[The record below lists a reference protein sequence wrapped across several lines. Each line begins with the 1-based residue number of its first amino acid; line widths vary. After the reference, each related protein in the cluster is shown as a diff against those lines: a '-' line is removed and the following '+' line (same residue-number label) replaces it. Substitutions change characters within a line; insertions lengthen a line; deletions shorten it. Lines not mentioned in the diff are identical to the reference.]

1 MWEICHGQTFKMIE
15 SKETVYTDHDEVLI
29 EDSGED
35 DAGPVVSNA
44 FTPIDFDIS
53 NRRIRD
59 LHRDYK
65 DQDLDPRPGF
75 QRGYVWDKARASR
88 LIESVLLHVPLPL
101 IYTAEE
107 VDGREVVIDGQQRL
121 TTFFSFIDGTFPK
134 DGSIFKLTSL
144 KILTELNSKSFK
156 TLPDPVRRD
165 FLKYT
170 LSIIKIGAK
179 SHPDIRFEI
188 FERLNTGSV
197 SLSEQELRNCLHRGS
212 LNDLLREL
220 SEYQSFRN
228 CLGITK
234 SVPRMKDVEIVL
246 RFIALYDQTYL
257 NYNGRM
263 KSFLNEFMSDRKNVA
278 AEKCQNYRDAFRL
291 ACDLAWSVFG
301 DKAFRRYTI
310 GAVQNKNGMWETSIN
325 KALFD
330 AVMWVFTRYEKR
342 QILPVKDAIRERLIE
357 LMTIDQEF
365 VESVTLATADVP
377 KVRLRFQR
385 WLDEVGKIVI
395 AKGSNQEYLAIGT
408 S

>member
-1 MWEICHGQTFKMIE
+1 M
-15 SKETVYTDHDEVLI
+15 
-29 EDSGED
+29 
-35 DAGPVVSNA
+35 
-44 FTPIDFDIS
+44 
-53 NRRIRD
+53 
-59 LHRDYK
+59 
-65 DQDLDPRPGF
+65 
-75 QRGYVWDKARASR
+75 
-88 LIESVLLHVPLPL
+88 
-101 IYTAEE
+101 
-107 VDGREVVIDGQQRL
+107 
-121 TTFFSFIDGTFPK
+121 
-134 DGSIFKLTSL
+134 
-144 KILTELNSKSFK
+144 
-156 TLPDPVRRD
+156 
-165 FLKYT
+165 
-170 LSIIKIGAK
+170 
-179 SHPDIRFEI
+179 
-188 FERLNTGSV
+188 
-197 SLSEQELRNCLHRGS
+197 
-212 LNDLLREL
+212 REL

-246 RFIALYDQTYL
+246 RFIAFYDQTYL